1 MTFFQQ
7 IKLISVLGAAL
18 LCLGCGSKKPTPLYA
33 YDLTPLQGM
42 RDTLYT
48 TANRVYC
55 SKGFITIYNYP
66 DINDTVW
73 YGVGTL
79 NGRWE
84 VLDAQPNR

>member
-1 MTFFQQ
+1 
-7 IKLISVLGAAL
+7 
-18 LCLGCGSKKPTPLYA
+18 
-33 YDLTPLQGM
+33 M